1 MSSPRSRGHAALV
14 VEPEAAG
21 VLVVVESLLPAVAS
35 DFVVSG
41 LLSAGLSADGFSDDL
56 LPPRKSVAYQPL
68 PFNWKPAAETS
79 FCSASLPHAGQVT
92 RGASDRRWSVSS
104 LCSHCVHRYS

>member
-1 MSSPRSRGHAALV
+1 MSSRRGRGHAALV
-14 VEPEAAG
+14 VESEAAG

-35 DFVVSG
+35 DFVASG

-56 LPPRKSVAYQPL
+56 LPPPRKSVAYQPL

-92 RGASDRRWSVSS
+92 SGASDRRWSVSS
-104 LCSHCVHRYS
+104 LCSHCVH